1 MPQPI
6 DMQTELA
13 RVTALD
19 RVQQVIDRVSL
30 AALQR
35 VAIEEQEQRVAA
47 ETQVQQTHAK
57 SEEIEPEMR
66 RKNPYRYRRKQKT
79 DAGTEGIVTKDTPPH
94 TGEEHQLDITV

>member
-19 RVQQVIDRVSL
+19 RVQQIIDRVSL

-35 VAIEEQEQRVAA
+35 VAVESQEQRVAA
-47 ETQVQQTHAK
+47 ETLVQQTHAK

-66 RKNPYRYRRKQKT
+66 RKNPYRYRRKRKA
-79 DAGTEGIVTKDTPPH
+79 DAAGIEAKDTPPH
-94 TGEEHQLDITV
+94 TGEEHRLDVSV